1 MGIASSMNT
10 ALTGLSA
17 AETQLDV
24 AGNNLAN
31 SQTVGFKASEAIF
44 ATQFMRTLSQGS
56 APNNGNGGT
65 NPMQVGMGVQTA
77 EITPNFSQGTIEISS
92 SSSDL
97 AIEGDG
103 FFIVQGS
110 QGEQFYTRNGIFKT
124 NSENE
129 LVTATGERVLGFG
142 IDDSFQI
149 QNSALVPLTIPLG
162 SLTVTQETTS
172 VYLEG
177 NLAPNGDVADTAE
190 VVDSGVLGDGLI
202 PRPDVNDP
210 ANPTRTLQAAVP
222 DTTGTTSALGP
233 GTSGFA
239 AGDQFEYVFSF
250 VDGNGKETTTSITPI
265 SVNVANNNE
274 QITLSNL
281 PASPLTPAGTPEYA
295 QVAIYRRKLGVAPSD
310 PQYDFKRIGT
320 AAQGAASFTDN
331 GIAPGTLLDTTSLTG
346 SYSYVVTFSGPGV
359 PESRPSEIMGPVNVV
374 NGRIHLDD
382 LPPLP
387 TPGGG
392 VPSYTTINIYRNIAN
407 DSNSFY
413 LVDSVAPGTDYT
425 DGRADS
431 DISDLSNPAN
441 RAVNWDGPPISTG
454 TLLTNILKT
463 NGSNYEQVFPEG
475 TLTFKGTKGD
485 VDLTP
490 KTFTITSSSTVAEL
504 LQFVTSALG
513 IQASDPTAPNPIPE
527 SIDTITGSGTIPPGA
542 TVTADGRIRIVGNNG
557 VANAVEIKSDAFE
570 LVDTS
575 GNVSVPNLA
584 FSSVQQ
590 AVGESVGTNFTVY
603 DSLGI
608 PLQVRLTTALESR
621 DGNTVTYR
629 WFADSGDNDP
639 LGNNTAIAVGTGL
652 VTFDSQGNQIS
663 TTGTEVTIARD
674 DVPSSSPLSFD
685 LDFSQVSGVATGSE
699 LSASRQDGS
708 PPGTLTSF
716 TVGGDGVISGIFSN
730 GIFRDLG
737 QIRLARFSNPSGLSQ
752 KGRNL
757 FAQSVNSGLPITGNP
772 GDLGIGRIVAGAR
785 ELSNTDVGENLIRLI
800 LSTTMYRSNS
810 RVISTAQEMLD
821 ELLNLR

>member
-1 MGIASSMNT
+1 
-10 ALTGLSA
+10 
-17 AETQLDV
+17 
-24 AGNNLAN
+24 
-31 SQTVGFKASEAIF
+31 
-44 ATQFMRTLSQGS
+44 
-56 APNNGNGGT
+56 
-65 NPMQVGMGVQTA
+65 
-77 EITPNFSQGTIEISS
+77 
-92 SSSDL
+92 
-97 AIEGDG
+97 
-103 FFIVQGS
+103 
-110 QGEQFYTRNGIFKT
+110 
-124 NSENE
+124 
-129 LVTATGERVLGFG
+129 
-142 IDDSFQI
+142 
-149 QNSALVPLTIPLG
+149 
-162 SLTVTQETTS
+162 
-172 VYLEG
+172 
-177 NLAPNGDVADTAE
+177 
-190 VVDSGVLGDGLI
+190 
-202 PRPDVNDP
+202 
-210 ANPTRTLQAAVP
+210 
-222 DTTGTTSALGP
+222 
-233 GTSGFA
+233 
-239 AGDQFEYVFSF
+239 
-250 VDGNGKETTTSITPI
+250 
-265 SVNVANNNE
+265 
-274 QITLSNL
+274 
-281 PASPLTPAGTPEYA
+281 
-295 QVAIYRRKLGVAPSD
+295 
-310 PQYDFKRIGT
+310 
-320 AAQGAASFTDN
+320 
-331 GIAPGTLLDTTSLTG
+331 
-346 SYSYVVTFSGPGV
+346 
-359 PESRPSEIMGPVNVV
+359 
-374 NGRIHLDD
+374 
-382 LPPLP
+382 
-387 TPGGG
+387 
-392 VPSYTTINIYRNIAN
+392 
-407 DSNSFY
+407 
-413 LVDSVAPGTDYT
+413 
-425 DGRADS
+425 
-431 DISDLSNPAN
+431 
-441 RAVNWDGPPISTG
+441 
-454 TLLTNILKT
+454 
-463 NGSNYEQVFPEG
+463 
-475 TLTFKGTKGD
+475 
-485 VDLTP
+485 
-490 KTFTITSSSTVAEL
+490 
-504 LQFVTSALG
+504 LG

-663 TTGTEVTIARD
+663 TNGTEVTIARD
-674 DVPSSSPLSFD
+674 DVPSSSPLTFD

-810 RVISTAQEMLD
+810 RVISTAQQMLD